1 MRSSDDTPLPDPPR
15 NGGSELP
22 FETPSQG
29 GSEFHIPHP
38 ALPQT
43 RREFQSP
50 QGGREFRFDNP
61 PLAAREVSSG
71 RLPLA
76 PSPGIAVQRASD
88 NTRLSDP
95 PPQEAAETLQALWYE
110 NRVAVSRPSEGE
122 TTPGNARP
130 VAATGPSQP
139 SETEMDELAR
149 KLYDRIRGRL
159 KTELLVDRE
168 RAGFL
173 TDLR

>member
-15 NGGSELP
+15 NGGSEFP

-29 GSEFHIPHP
+29 GSEFPHP

-61 PLAAREVSSG
+61 PPAAREVSSG

-88 NTRLSDP
+88 NPRLPDP

-122 TTPGNARP
+122 TTPGSARP
-130 VAATGPSQP
+130 VAATGPSQA